1 MLLQSTI
8 EYRQTVKLLEEAQK
22 NAESLMENYKILEA
36 CLNCIQGVEGLSPFR
51 STKKMLNGLSGD
63 KPFLFLLEVE
73 WHSQKLMILF
83 RRVLKYFRVAKSN

>member
-36 CLNCIQGVEGLSPFR
+36 LF
-51 STKKMLNGLSGD
+51 KMKEDRNT
-63 KPFLFLLEVE
+63 
-73 WHSQKLMILF
+73 
-83 RRVLKYFRVAKSN
+83 R